1 MRGKKGLASG
11 ELGCFTCEFEL
22 ATFGPAK
29 AVSLDRA
36 LIQFLV
42 GGTDLVKD
50 LFQEF
55 ECRWDLSLGKGGAGD
70 LVLLWQEGW
79 MDIAILGAGIS
90 GLVCA
95 RAISA
100 KGHRVVVLEKS
111 RSLGGRCSSRKF
123 GEHVVDTG
131 VQYFTLRD
139 PGVRGEVEKL
149 VGEQLRKIEAPILVG
164 GEIYRKGEERFYL
177 AKGNNRIGSLLA
189 DGVEVRKEIEV
200 KEVLAVGKKWR
211 VEGELYDGV
220 VSSAPWPQSASLFG
234 MRDSEVAFEP
244 NLTACIEYLIPW
256 DGLKYATLDST
267 GEEPLAWVG
276 CENAKEG
283 RIQSGKSV
291 YVIQASTGYSQ
302 KFLEKD
308 PPEWLRDLSERLE
321 QSWGLSP
328 DKRGATFGHRWRYA
342 RRGRGTEPPSTL
354 ADGLYLCG
362 DSVTDSRVESVWK
375 SGIEVAEKVL
385 ARGGL

>member
-70 LVLLWQEGW
+70 FVLLWQEEW

-123 GEHVVDTG
+123 GEHVIDTG

-189 DGVEVRKEIEV
+189 DGVEVRKEVEV
-200 KEVLAVGKKWR
+200 KEVLAVEKKWR

-220 VSSAPWPQSASLFG
+220 VSSAPWPQSAALFG
-234 MRDSEVAFEP
+234 MIGSQVAFEP
-244 NLTACIEYLIPW
+244 NLTACLEYLIPW
-256 DGLKYATLDST
+256 DGSKYATLDST
-267 GEEPLAWVG
+267 GHEPLAWVG

-283 RIQSGKSV
+283 RIQGGKSV
-291 YVIQASTGYSQ
+291 YVIQASTAYSQ
-302 KFLEKD
+302 KYLEKD
-308 PPEWLRDLSERLE
+308 PAEWVSDLSERLE
-321 QSWGLSP
+321 KSWGLSP

-342 RRGRGTEPPSTL
+342 RRGRGVQQPSTL

>member
-1 MRGKKGLASG
+1 MRGKESLASG
-11 ELGCFTCEFEL
+11 ELGCFTCEFKL
-22 ATFGPAK
+22 TTFGPAK

-55 ECRWDLSLGKGGAGD
+55 DCRWDLSFGKGGAGD
-70 LVLLWQEGW
+70 FVLLWQEEW

-100 KGHRVVVLEKS
+100 KGHRAVVLEKS

-177 AKGNNRIGSLLA
+177 AKGNNRFGSLLA
-189 DGVEVRKEIEV
+189 DGVEVRKEVEV

-220 VSSAPWPQSASLFG
+220 VSSAPWPQSAALFG
-234 MRDSEVAFEP
+234 MVGSQVAFEP
-244 NLTACIEYLIPW
+244 NLTACLEYLIPW
-256 DGLKYATLDST
+256 DGSKYATLDST
-267 GEEPLAWVG
+267 GHEPLAWVG

-291 YVIQASTGYSQ
+291 YVIQASTAYSQ
-302 KFLEKD
+302 EYLEKD
-308 PPEWLRDLSERLE
+308 PAEWVSDLSERLE
-321 QSWGLSP
+321 KSWGLSP

-342 RRGRGTEPPSTL
+342 RRGRGAQHPSAL

-375 SGIEVAEKVL
+375 SGIEVAEKLL

>member
-1 MRGKKGLASG
+1 M
-11 ELGCFTCEFEL
+11 GCFSCEFEL
-22 ATFGPAK
+22 ATFGSAK
-29 AVSLDRA
+29 AVSLNRA

-70 LVLLWQEGW
+70 FVLLWQEEW

-177 AKGNNRIGSLLA
+177 VKGNNRIGALLA
-189 DGVEVRKEIEV
+189 DGVEVRKEVEV
-200 KEVLAVGKKWR
+200 REVLAVGKKWR

-220 VSSAPWPQSASLFG
+220 VSSAPWPQSAALFG
-234 MRDSEVAFEP
+234 MVGSQVAFEP
-244 NLTACIEYLIPW
+244 NLTACLEYLIPW
-256 DGLKYATLDST
+256 DGSKYATLDST
-267 GEEPLAWVG
+267 GDEPLAWVG

-283 RIQSGKSV
+283 RIQSGMSV
-291 YVIQASTGYSQ
+291 YVIQASTAYSQ
-302 KFLEKD
+302 EYLEKD
-308 PPEWLRDLSERLE
+308 PAEWLSDLSERLE
-321 QSWGLSP
+321 KSWGLSP

-342 RRGRGTEPPSTL
+342 RRGRGAQHPSAL

>member
-1 MRGKKGLASG
+1 M
-11 ELGCFTCEFEL
+11 

-70 LVLLWQEGW
+70 FVLLWQEEW

-139 PGVRGEVEKL
+139 PEVKREVEKL

-177 AKGNNRIGSLLA
+177 AKGNNRLGSLLA
-189 DGVEVRKEIEV
+189 EGLDVRKECEAARV
-200 KEVLAVGKKWR
+200 VQEGKGWKVL
-211 VEGELYDGV
+211 GEEYHAV
-220 VSSAPWPQSASLFG
+220 VSCAPWPQSAALFG
-234 MRDSEVAFEP
+234 MVGSQVAFEA
-244 NLTACIEYLIPW
+244 NLTACLEYLIPW
-256 DGLKYATLDST
+256 DGSKYATLDST
-267 GEEPLAWVG
+267 GHEPLAWVG

-283 RIQSGKSV
+283 RIQGGKSV
-291 YVIQASTGYSQ
+291 YVIQASTAYSQ
-302 KFLEKD
+302 KYLEKD
-308 PPEWLRDLSERLE
+308 PAEWVSDLSERLE
-321 QSWGLSP
+321 KSWGLSP

-342 RRGRGTEPPSTL
+342 RRGRGVQQPSTL

>member
-1 MRGKKGLASG
+1 MRGKKGLASS
-11 ELGCFTCEFEL
+11 ELGCFSCEFEL

-70 LVLLWQEGW
+70 FVLLWQEEW

-177 AKGNNRIGSLLA
+177 AKGNNRIGALLA
-189 DGVEVRKEIEV
+189 EGVEVRKEVEV
-200 KEVLAVGKKWR
+200 REVLAVGKKWR

-220 VSSAPWPQSASLFG
+220 VSSAPWPQSATLLGF
-234 MRDSEVAFEP
+234 DVHKVVYEP
-244 NLTACIEYLIPW
+244 NLTVLMEYSFPW
-256 DGLKYATLDST
+256 SGEVYAWMDSK
-267 GEEPLAWVG
+267 GEDALAWVA
-276 CENAKEG
+276 CENAKAG
-283 RIQSGKSV
+283 RIQAGRSV
-291 YVIQASTGYSQ
+291 YVIQASPTYSREN
-302 KFLEKD
+302 LEKEPESWVHDLCEKVEERWGFD
-308 PPEWLRDLSERLE
+308 PA
-321 QSWGLSP
+321 Q
-328 DKRGATFGHRWRYA
+328 RGATLGHRWRYA
-342 RRGRGTEPPSTL
+342 RRRGEPTGLPPMK
-354 ADGLYLCG
+354 DGIFLCG
-362 DSVTDSRVESVWK
+362 DSDSDSRFESVWK
-375 SGIEVAEKVL
+375 SGTKVAQDVL
-385 ARGGL
+385 DALG

>member
-1 MRGKKGLASG
+1 LRGKEGLASS
-11 ELGCFTCEFEL
+11 ELGRFSCEFEL

-29 AVSLDRA
+29 AISLNRA

-70 LVLLWQEGW
+70 FVLLWQEEW
-79 MDIAILGAGIS
+79 MEIAILGAGIS

-139 PGVRGEVEKL
+139 PGVREEVEKL
-149 VGEQLRKIEAPILVG
+149 AGEQLRKIEAPILLG

-189 DGVEVRKEIEV
+189 DGVEVRKEVEV

-244 NLTACIEYLIPW
+244 NLTACVEYLIPW

-291 YVIQASTGYSQ
+291 YVIQASTTYSREN
-302 KFLEKD
+302 LEKEPESWVQDLCEKVEARWGFD
-308 PPEWLRDLSERLE
+308 PA
-321 QSWGLSP
+321 Q
-328 DKRGATFGHRWRYA
+328 RGTTLGHRWRYA
-342 RRGRGTEPPSTL
+342 RRRGEPTGVPTMK
-354 ADGLYLCG
+354 DGIFLCG
-362 DSVTDSRVESVWK
+362 DSESDSRFESVWK
-375 SGIEVAEKVL
+375 SGTKVAQDVL
-385 ARGGL
+385 DALG

>member
-1 MRGKKGLASG
+1 LGGFPGKFKLA
-11 ELGCFTCEFEL
+11 
-22 ATFGPAK
+22 AFGPAK

-70 LVLLWQEGW
+70 FVLLWQEEW

-139 PGVRGEVEKL
+139 PEVKREVEKL

-189 DGVEVRKEIEV
+189 DGVEVRKEVEV
-200 KEVLAVGKKWR
+200 REVLAVGKKWR

-220 VSSAPWPQSASLFG
+220 VSSAPWPQSAALFG
-234 MRDSEVAFEP
+234 MVGSQVAFEP
-244 NLTACIEYLIPW
+244 NLTACLEYLIPW
-256 DGLKYATLDST
+256 DGSKYATLDST
-267 GEEPLAWVG
+267 GHEPLAWVG

-291 YVIQASTGYSQ
+291 YVIQASTAYSQ
-302 KFLEKD
+302 EYLEKD
-308 PPEWLRDLSERLE
+308 PAEWVSDLSERLE
-321 QSWGLSP
+321 KSWGLSP

-342 RRGRGTEPPSTL
+342 RRGRGAQHPSAL